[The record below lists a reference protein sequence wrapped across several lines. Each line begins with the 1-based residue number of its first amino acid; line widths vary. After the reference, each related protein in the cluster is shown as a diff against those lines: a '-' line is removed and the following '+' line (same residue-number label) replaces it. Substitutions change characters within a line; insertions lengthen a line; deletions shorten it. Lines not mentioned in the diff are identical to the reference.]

1 MKRFCFWLKA
11 VEQGKAMLRLW
22 GSASCVG
29 TGECDVLLLLTE
41 EMDGAEVDLNEG
53 SQGTCMS

>member
-1 MKRFCFWLKA
+1 
-11 VEQGKAMLRLW
+11 MLRLW

-29 TGECDVLLLLTE
+29 TGECDVLLLLME
-41 EMDGAEVDLNEG
+41 EMDGAEVDLDEE

>member
-1 MKRFCFWLKA
+1 MKRFCFWLEA
-11 VEQGKAMLRLW
+11 AEQGKAMLRLW
-22 GSASCVG
+22 VLASCVG

-41 EMDGAEVDLNEG
+41 EMDGTEVDLDKE